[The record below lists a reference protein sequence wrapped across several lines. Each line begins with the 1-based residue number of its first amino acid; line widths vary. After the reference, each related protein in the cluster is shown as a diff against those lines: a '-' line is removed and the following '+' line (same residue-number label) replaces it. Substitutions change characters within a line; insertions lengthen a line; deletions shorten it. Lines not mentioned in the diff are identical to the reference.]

1 MLGLGFLLLSQLH
14 DLYFNLGLYR
24 LLFNELSL
32 TKRSSIIMATILK
45 ILVVEDSED
54 DALLVLHQI
63 KKGGYDI
70 NSARVD
76 TPEKMKAALK
86 EKTWDIILSDYQM
99 PHFSGLDALA
109 LYKESGID
117 IPFIVISRTIGE
129 EVAVDTMKAGAHDYI
144 MKNNLQRLLPA
155 IERELRESK
164 YRAERKLL
172 EQKQKQAEIIM
183 HLQSMALESAA
194 NGIVITDKEGT
205 IIWVNPAFTE
215 LTGYMYE
222 EIRGQNLRILKSGL
236 HDRAFYEN
244 LWQTIL
250 NGKVWH
256 NEMVNRRKDGILYT
270 EEMTI
275 TPVQNHEGEITNFIA
290 IKQNITERKRT
301 EEEIQK
307 LNQEL
312 EKRVAER
319 TLELRNTNTDLQKE
333 ILIRAA
339 AEDLIKHQLQE
350 KEILLKEIHHRVKN
364 NMQII
369 ISMLNLQASFVKNK
383 KIVAVLQDGQSRIK
397 TMALIH
403 EKLYQTKN
411 FASIDFTEYLNNL
424 SSYLFTSYK
433 SQERQIEY
441 FIDIDKY
448 TFDIDKTIALGLIAN
463 ELITN
468 SFKYAFIDGRDC
480 IIGILLKKIN
490 EKDLVFSISDNGKG
504 LPENFDYRNSK
515 TLGIQLVYMLTEQ
528 INGKLELTSSNLG
541 TTFSIIF
548 PYKNE

>member
-1 MLGLGFLLLSQLH
+1 M
-14 DLYFNLGLYR
+14 
-24 LLFNELSL
+24 
-32 TKRSSIIMATILK
+32 KTILK

-290 IKQNITERKRT
+290 IKQNITERKRV

-312 EKRVAER
+312 EKRIAER
-319 TLELRNTNTDLQKE
+319 TRELEITNAD
-333 ILIRAA
+333 
-339 AEDLIKHQLQE
+339 
-350 KEILLKEIHHRVKN
+350 LLKLNNVKN
-364 NMQII
+364 Q
-369 ISMLNLQASFVKNK
+369 F
-383 KIVAVLQDGQSRIK
+383 
-397 TMALIH
+397 
-403 EKLYQTKN
+403 
-411 FASIDFTEYLNNL
+411 
-424 SSYLFTSYK
+424 
-433 SQERQIEY
+433 
-441 FIDIDKY
+441 
-448 TFDIDKTIALGLIAN
+448 
-463 ELITN
+463 
-468 SFKYAFIDGRDC
+468 
-480 IIGILLKKIN
+480 
-490 EKDLVFSISDNGKG
+490 
-504 LPENFDYRNSK
+504 
-515 TLGIQLVYMLTEQ
+515 
-528 INGKLELTSSNLG
+528 
-541 TTFSIIF
+541 FSIISHDLRSPIDSLRTF
-548 PYKNE
+548 LGIYLSNSKIFTPEELDVFFYSIIHSIDHISNLFENLLNWSKSETNQITIHSSDFCLDEIINETLELFSMKIRNKNITIKTVINKETFVSADKNTIKFIVRNLLDNAIKFTHRNGSIIIEAIEDNDFLKVSFSDDGVGISEENISKLLENSNYFSTSGTDNEKGVGLGIKLCKEFIKLNRGGLTIESKLNVGSRFSFTIPIA

>member
-1 MLGLGFLLLSQLH
+1 
-14 DLYFNLGLYR
+14 
-24 LLFNELSL
+24 
-32 TKRSSIIMATILK
+32 MATILK